1 VLAAIC
7 ASAAEMSEQNREPA
21 CPWSRLAS
29 KGVLMKV
36 TKPGSTILYPV
47 PAVLVS
53 CGTEKPNI
61 ITLAWVGTLCS
72 DPPAVGI
79 GVRAERYSHGLIAK
93 AGEFVV
99 NLPRADQ
106 VDVVDYCGHVSGRDV
121 DKWAACGLTPAPAS
135 QVRVPLIAECPV
147 ALECRVTQ
155 RMTLG
160 SHDLFVGQVLAV
172 QLDDTVLDAHGRLDQ
187 ERAQPLAYGGG
198 YYWQLAERLGR
209 FGDWRGG
216 VR

>member
-1 VLAAIC
+1 
-7 ASAAEMSEQNREPA
+7 
-21 CPWSRLAS
+21 
-29 KGVLMKV
+29 MKV
-36 TKPGSTILYPV
+36 TKPGSTVLYPV

-53 CGTEKPNI
+53 CGAEKHNI

-72 DPPAVGI
+72 DPPSVGI
-79 GVRAERYSHGLIAK
+79 GVRAERYSHELIVE

-106 VDVVDYCGHVSGRDV
+106 VDVVDYCGHVSGRLV
-121 DKWAACGLTPAPAS
+121 DKWVACGLTPAPAS

-155 RMTLG
+155 RMALG
-160 SHDLFVGQVLAV
+160 SHDLFVGEVLAV
-172 QLDDTVLDAHGRLDQ
+172 QLDDTVLDAHGRLDH

-198 YYWQLAERLGR
+198 HYWQLGECLGR
-209 FGDWRGG
+209 FGDWRNG

>member
-1 VLAAIC
+1 
-7 ASAAEMSEQNREPA
+7 
-21 CPWSRLAS
+21 
-29 KGVLMKV
+29 MKV

-79 GVRAERYSHGLIAK
+79 GVRAERYSHGLIAE

-121 DKWAACGLTPAPAS
+121 DKWAECGLTPVPAS
-135 QVRVPLIAECPV
+135 HVRVPLIAECPV

-155 RMTLG
+155 RVTLG

-172 QLDDTVLDAHGRLDQ
+172 QLDETVLDEQGRLDQ
-187 ERAQPLAYGGG
+187 ERARPLAYGGG
-198 YYWQLAERLGR
+198 YYWRVGELLGR

>member
-1 VLAAIC
+1 
-7 ASAAEMSEQNREPA
+7 M
-21 CPWSRLAS
+21 
-29 KGVLMKV
+29 MKV
-36 TKPGSTILYPV
+36 TKPGSTVLYPV

-53 CGTEKPNI
+53 CGAEKPNI

-79 GVRAERYSHGLIAK
+79 GVRAERFSHRLIAEV
-93 AGEFVV
+93 GEFVV

-106 VDVVDYCGHVSGRDV
+106 LDVVDYCGHVSGRDV
-121 DKWAACGLTPAPAS
+121 DKWAQCGLTPVPAS

-155 RMTLG
+155 QVALG

-172 QLDDTVLDAHGRLDQ
+172 QLDETVLDEHGRLDQ

-198 YYWQLAERLGR
+198 YYWQVGDRLGR